1 MTHLIGPHRGPGK
14 GHRKAAWV
22 RVCLLTVAFAAV
34 LLAAVACLRAPVD
47 VRLPADFQIVVYQG
61 AEELGGQ
68 TVAFSSLFNKSKPV
82 VLNFWAGLCP
92 PCRAEMPAF
101 QRVYQDHRNDIIM
114 FGLDVGAYTLLG
126 TPADAKALLQELEV
140 TYPAGTLMP
149 TTTDGVQVL
158 ASYEVQG
165 MPTTVFMASDGRVY
179 KTWVGILTEAKLN
192 ELVEGLLAFSK
203 T

>member
-1 MTHLIGPHRGPGK
+1 M
-14 GHRKAAWV
+14 
-22 RVCLLTVAFAAV
+22 RVCLLTVASVVV
-34 LLAAVACLRAPVD
+34 LLAAVACLGATKALK
-47 VRLPADFQIVVYQG
+47 LPADFQIAVYQG

-68 TVAFSSLFNKSKPV
+68 TVAFSSLFNKGKPV

-101 QRVYQDHRNDIIM
+101 QRVYQEHRNDLIL

-126 TPADAKALLQELEV
+126 TSAEAKALLQELQV
-140 TYPAGTLMP
+140 TYPAGTLTP
-149 TTTDGVQVL
+149 GTANGAEVL

-165 MPTTVFMASDGRVY
+165 MPTTVFLASDGRVY
-179 KTWVGILTEAKLN
+179 KTWVGPLTEAKLK